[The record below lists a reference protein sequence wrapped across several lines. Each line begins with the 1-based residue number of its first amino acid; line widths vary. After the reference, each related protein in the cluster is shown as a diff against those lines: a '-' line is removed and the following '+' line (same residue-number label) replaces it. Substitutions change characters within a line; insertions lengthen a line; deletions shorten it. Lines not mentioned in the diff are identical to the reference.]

1 MNVDRPV
8 WLITGA
14 SSGLGRELALNVID
28 GGGFVVAAA
37 RGHTALNDLE
47 RMRPEQVLATPLDVT
62 NPSDVHQAIEDA
74 VRRFGHI
81 DVLVNNAGFGLFG
94 ALEELSEEDLRR
106 EFETNVFGAL
116 HAIRAV
122 LPHFRARRSGHIVQV
137 SSLEGLAPGLAAES
151 AYAGSKFAMEGV
163 CEGLAE
169 ELVDLGIRVTIVEPG
184 PIRTEF
190 GAAARVVPP
199 AIADYD
205 SSVGRALDAFAQL
218 AGNQPN
224 EPGLVA
230 RAIITAIESPEPP
243 LRLVLGLEAVQA
255 VREKLARQ
263 LAELDEWASL
273 ATTTSAVA

>member
-1 MNVDRPV
+1 
-8 WLITGA
+8 
-14 SSGLGRELALNVID
+14 
-28 GGGFVVAAA
+28 
-37 RGHTALNDLE
+37 
-47 RMRPEQVLATPLDVT
+47 MRPEQVLATPLDVT

-74 VRRFGHI
+74 VRRFGHV

-94 ALEELSEEDLRR
+94 ALEELLEQDLRR

-243 LRLVLGLEAVQA
+243 LRLVLGREAVQA
-255 VREKLARQ
+255 VRGEAGPATRGARRVGEPGHHDQ
-263 LAELDEWASL
+263 RGVRAPSDPDNRGRTLKRPSSEDAPSGDGPR
-273 ATTTSAVA
+273 T